1 MAEWVGYRFDCV
13 FESPFGEAAC
23 PRGCMKDEVVKT
35 SVLWLSCI
43 PVCTTP
49 CASLSYRLGATY
61 TLTSLNTNACK
72 CMFVATPHIP
82 SILPSV
88 HPCTADCSATASF
101 GLSLN
106 WPVHSNSGS
115 RSM

>member
-49 CASLSYRLGATY
+49 CASFILSSRSYL
-61 TLTSLNTNACK
+61 
-72 CMFVATPHIP
+72 
-82 SILPSV
+82 
-88 HPCTADCSATASF
+88 
-101 GLSLN
+101 
-106 WPVHSNSGS
+106 HSNLTKHQ
-115 RSM
+115 RL